1 MSDFGGNVWVV
12 IEMTWQKKMFEE
24 EVKKRKKKHGPGADL
39 TNWLWQKKLI
49 C

>member
-1 MSDFGGNVWVV
+1 MNDFGGNVWVV
-12 IEMTWQKKMFEE
+12 IEKSWHKKMFGEK
-24 EVKKRKKKHGPGADL
+24 VKKGKKNGLGADL